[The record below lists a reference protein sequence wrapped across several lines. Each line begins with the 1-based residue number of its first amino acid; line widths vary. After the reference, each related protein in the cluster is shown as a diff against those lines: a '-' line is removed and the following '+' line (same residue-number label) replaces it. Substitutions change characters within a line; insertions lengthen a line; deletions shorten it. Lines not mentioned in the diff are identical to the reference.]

1 MNRIL
6 SYTAIGL
13 VIGAA
18 FADKPETASVDS
30 VDHLIE
36 KSMQTIHEAAV
47 VSQRADQVVIAQV
60 QEMKEAIEV
69 LEEEKAVL
77 VEQNVQYKMV
87 VEEIQEA
94 YNEVVYRDSAVLG
107 KPFDLFA
114 ILPDTTGGGK

>member
-1 MNRIL
+1 MKRIL
-6 SYTAIGL
+6 SYTIIGL
-13 VIGAA
+13 AIGAA
-18 FADKPETASVDS
+18 FADKPQAPAVGS

-36 KSMQTIHEAAV
+36 KSMQTIKEAAM
-47 VSQRADQVVIAQV
+47 VSQRADQVVVAQV

-87 VEEIQEA
+87 VEEITEA
-94 YNEVVYRDSAVLG
+94 YNEVVTDDPFNAS

>member
-1 MNRIL
+1 MKRII

-18 FADKPETASVDS
+18 FADRPETTSIDPVDN
-30 VDHLIE
+30 LIE
-36 KSMQTIHEAAV
+36 KSMQTIQEAAI
-47 VSQRADQVVIAQV
+47 VSERADQVVVAQV

-87 VEEIQEA
+87 VEEITEA
-94 YNEVVYRDSAVLG
+94 YNEVVTNSPVNAG

>member
-18 FADKPETASVDS
+18 FADKPEAPSIDS
-30 VDHLIE
+30 IDHLIE
-36 KSMQTIHEAAV
+36 KSMQTIQEAAL
-47 VSQRADQVVIAQV
+47 VSQRADQVVVAQV
-60 QEMKEAIEV
+60 QEMKVAIEV

-94 YNEVVYRDSAVLG
+94 YNEVVNNPAVTG